1 MSQMITFKRYIKV
14 TFVKKKKK
22 YRQQNKAIRRC
33 SKSLIFL
40 KVNEDNELKVKTFT
54 NKIGKNLNS

>member
-14 TFVKKKKK
+14 AFVKKKK